1 MGGIGAGKGREGR
14 DRGIQARRQYSHP
27 KRPLWAQGE
36 ATVWTMWPSRCQV
49 CGRWPA
55 QAICAP
61 CLTRFASP
69 THRCPRCALRLA
81 QGTTTC
87 GHCLRHPLPLTRC
100 WAVVDYAYPW
110 HDVVQGF
117 KFRQQPAWALS
128 LGRLARQQPNIVTA
142 LHNADAVLPIP
153 LSPARLAERGYNQA
167 WELIKA
173 LRPRRALANGLLR
186 LGNTPHQTG
195 QGRHARHQQMRDV
208 FVVHPTHLP
217 YLAGQHLLVVDD
229 VMTTG
234 ATLSAAADAL
244 LRAGAASVSGLCFAR
259 TPADH

>member
-1 MGGIGAGKGREGR
+1 M
-14 DRGIQARRQYSHP
+14 
-27 KRPLWAQGE
+27 AQGE
-36 ATVWTMWPSRCQV
+36 NSLWIDLPSRCQV

-61 CLTRFASP
+61 CQARFATP
-69 THRCPRCALRLA
+69 VPRCPRCALRLP
-81 QGTTTC
+81 QGSSSC
-87 GHCLRHPLPLTRC
+87 GHCLHQPLSLAHC

-110 HDVVQGF
+110 HDVVQRF
-117 KFRQQPAWALS
+117 KFRQQPAWALT
-128 LGRLARQQPNIVTA
+128 LGRLARQRPEIVSA
-142 LHNADAVLPIP
+142 LANADEVIPIP

-167 WELIKA
+167 WELVKA
-173 LRPRRALANGLLR
+173 LRPPRPLPTGLLKP
-186 LGNTPHQTG
+186 GDTPHQTG
-195 QGRHARHQQMRDV
+195 QGRHARHQQMRDA

-217 YLAGQHLLVVDD
+217 RLAGRHLLVVDD

-244 LRAGAASVSGLCFAR
+244 LRAGASSVSGLCFAR